1 MECKPHNITL
11 KRTVAKLKQG
21 SSRYLWI
28 MDYALWL
35 STKLPLASWL
45 TDLWFDKYEK
55 INAYLRTLQRNMGKN
70 QTDFIVSI
78 GVLKKSVRK
87 IKSTI
92 YVPSYS
98 FWVVLKVYLS
108 HKQMTWLKLLKYMH
122 FYKENKNC
130 RMKNRD
136 FFKVL
141 FQHVLI
147 FVCNVGPSRLGL
159 GQLYFC

>member
-1 MECKPHNITL
+1 MECKPHNTTL

-35 STKLPLASWL
+35 STKLALASWL

-108 HKQMTWLKLLKYMH
+108 HKEMTWLKLLKYMH
-122 FYKENKNC
+122 FIKENKNC

-136 FFKVL
+136 FLK
-141 FQHVLI
+141 
-147 FVCNVGPSRLGL
+147 
-159 GQLYFC
+159 FCFNMF

>member
-1 MECKPHNITL
+1 MECKPDNITL

-55 INAYLRTLQRNMGKN
+55 INAYLRTLQKTWAKTKLILLF
-70 QTDFIVSI
+70 QSVF
-78 GVLKKSVRK
+78 LKKSVRK

-108 HKQMTWLKLLKYMH
+108 HKEMTLLKLLKYMH
-122 FYKENKNC
+122 FNKENKNC

-147 FVCNVGPSRLGL
+147 FVCNVGPSQLGL

>member
-1 MECKPHNITL
+1 MECKPHHITL
-11 KRTVAKLKQG
+11 KRTLAKLKQG

-55 INAYLRTLQRNMGKN
+55 INVYLRTLQRNMGKN

-108 HKQMTWLKLLKYMH
+108 HKEMTWLKLLKYMH
-122 FYKENKNC
+122 FNKKNKNC
-130 RMKNRD
+130 RMQNRD
-136 FFKVL
+136 FF
-141 FQHVLI
+141 
-147 FVCNVGPSRLGL
+147 
-159 GQLYFC
+159 

>member
-35 STKLPLASWL
+35 STKLALASWL

-55 INAYLRTLQRNMGKN
+55 INVYLRTLQRNMGKN

-108 HKQMTWLKLLKYMH
+108 HKEMTWLKLLKYMH
-122 FYKENKNC
+122 FNKKNKNC
-130 RMKNRD
+130 WMKNWD
-136 FFKVL
+136 FFLK
-141 FQHVLI
+141 
-147 FVCNVGPSRLGL
+147 
-159 GQLYFC
+159 FCFNMF

>member
-35 STKLPLASWL
+35 STKLPLAFWL

-55 INAYLRTLQRNMGKN
+55 INVYLRTLQRNMGKN
-70 QTDFIVSI
+70 KTDFIVSI

-108 HKQMTWLKLLKYMH
+108 HKEMTWLKLLKYMH
-122 FYKENKNC
+122 FIKENKNC
-130 RMKNRD
+130 RMQNRD

-147 FVCNVGPSRLGL
+147 FVCNVGPSQLGL